1 MQQPTINKQLYSW
14 GTTKKPSAS
23 LVVEP
28 LPANYNNDANAN
40 YKELRNSNITMPHSV
55 HNGVIPTNT
64 ETGYFQPG
72 ANLSVQSLPPM
83 DYNVEYKQLRESNII
98 MPAPVVIPDF
108 YIQALNAGN
117 TQPDT
122 QSEIQETKMNFIDM
136 MAIILEYK
144 KERRAPDYD
153 KWMSINSTYKKVL
166 LFEKQR
172 TLTENEINLK
182 QQLEQIIS
190 DEFEQIKVD
199 DPAVAVATD
208 PAVAVAT
215 DPVAAVADPPPATP
229 VDRTDAKLRAVGAS
243 LLGLIATGAAILP
256 PQLTQLVQSI
266 SLPNI
271 GVLNSL
277 LSIPINSG
285 ASATVSALSSL
296 TPSSMQ
302 ILAMMLVSGSAYMM
316 YKRRTPVVLDRI
328 NIDRQNQ
335 FFPDPGG
342 LQNQMTSIVADP
354 PFSSGWAIMPSGPQD
369 DNVFR
374 QYPIF
379 SEQEE
384 EKEYPDIPFSSVIP
398 LFPLSS
404 VGVLGENPITPF
416 QVVNPQIQKSQL
428 YMPGLEG
435 PAMPFR
441 DPPRRPEPDEEEVEE
456 EEGKE
461 RFINMYFESQLQ
473 PRVGNTF
480 YTSKKSLENI
490 LTSITD
496 YKKSDAKRFSRQQLV
511 QAIVRALDP
520 DKQAVKKLY
529 KSILN
534 GKVNSVYK

>member
-14 GTTKKPSAS
+14 GTTKKPSATLS
-23 LVVEP
+23 VEA
-28 LPANYNNDANAN
+28 LPADYNSSANAN
-40 YKELRNSNITMPHSV
+40 YKELRNSNITEPYPI
-55 HNGVIPTNT
+55 HNGVMPVNT

-83 DYNVEYKQLRESNII
+83 DYNTEYKQLRESNII
-98 MPAPVVIPDF
+98 MPVPVVIPNF

-117 TQPDT
+117 TQPD
-122 QSEIQETKMNFIDM
+122 QSPLDKETITNYVDM

-144 KERRAPDYD
+144 KEMRSPDFD
-153 KWMSINSTYKKVL
+153 KWMSINSTYKKIL
-166 LFEKQR
+166 LLEKQR

-182 QQLEQIIS
+182 QQLEQNIS

-199 DPAVAVATD
+199 DPAVAD
-208 PAVAVAT
+208 
-215 DPVAAVADPPPATP
+215 DPVAVVADAIVADPPPATP

-256 PQLTQLVQSI
+256 PQLTSLVQSI

-285 ASATVSALSSL
+285 ASATISALSSL

-316 YKRRTPVVLDRI
+316 YKRGRPVVLDRI

-335 FFPDPGG
+335 FFPDPIG
-342 LQNQMTSIVADP
+342 LQNQMTSVVADP
-354 PFSSGWAIMPSGPQD
+354 SYANGWAIMPSGPQD
-369 DNVFR
+369 DNVFP

-404 VGVLGENPITPF
+404 VGVLGENPITPI
-416 QVVNPQIQKSQL
+416 QVVNPQIQRSQL
-428 YMPGLEG
+428 YMPEPPG
-435 PAMPFR
+435 MPFR
-441 DPPRRPEPDEEEVEE
+441 DPPLAPYDEEIEE
-456 EEGKE
+456 ENDAKE
-461 RFINMYFESQLQ
+461 RFINVYFESQLK
-473 PRVGNTF
+473 PRVRNSF
-480 YTSKKSLENI
+480 YTNKKTLEKI
-490 LTSITD
+490 LVDISY
-496 YKKSDAKRFSRQQLV
+496 YKKNDAKRFSRQELV
-511 QAIVRALDP
+511 KAIRRSSDTNNPKVMR
-520 DKQAVKKLY
+520 LY

-534 GKVNSVYK
+534 GTVNSKYA

>member
-23 LVVEP
+23 LSVEA
-28 LPANYNNDANAN
+28 LPADYNSSANDN
-40 YKELRNSNITMPHSV
+40 YKELRNSNITEPYPI
-55 HNGVIPTNT
+55 HNGVIPVNT

-83 DYNVEYKQLRESNII
+83 DYNTEYKLLRESNII
-98 MPAPVVIPDF
+98 MPAPVVIPNF

-122 QSEIQETKMNFIDM
+122 QSEIQETITNYVDM

-144 KERRAPDYD
+144 KERRSPDFD
-153 KWMSINSTYKKVL
+153 KWMSINSTYKKIL
-166 LFEKQR
+166 LLEKQR
-172 TLTENEINLK
+172 TLTDTEINLK
-182 QQLEQIIS
+182 QELEQNILN
-190 DEFEQIKVD
+190 EFEQIKVD
-199 DPAVAVATD
+199 AP
-208 PAVAVAT
+208 VAT
-215 DPVAAVADPPPATP
+215 DPVAVATAAIDTDPPPATP
-229 VDRTDAKLRAVGAS
+229 VDRSDAKLRATGAA

-256 PQLTQLVQSI
+256 SQLTQLVQSI

-271 GVLNSL
+271 SVLNSM
-277 LSIPINSG
+277 LSIPVNSG
-285 ASATVSALSSL
+285 MSATLSALSSL

-302 ILAMMLVSGSAYMM
+302 ILAIMLTSGSAYMM
-316 YKRRTPVVLDRI
+316 YKSGRPVVLDRI

-354 PFSSGWAIMPSGPQD
+354 SYASGWAIMPSGPQD
-369 DNVFR
+369 DNVFP

-379 SEQEE
+379 LEQEE

-404 VGVLGENPITPF
+404 VGVLGENPITPI
-416 QVVNPQIQKSQL
+416 QVVNPQIQQSQL
-428 YMPGLEG
+428 YMPGA

-441 DPPRRPEPDEEEVEE
+441 DPPRRPDADEKEEED
-456 EEGKE
+456 EGKE
-461 RFINMYFESQLQ
+461 AFINMYFQSQLK
-473 PRVGNTF
+473 PRAGNEF
-480 YTSKKSLENI
+480 YSSKKVLENI
-490 LTSITD
+490 LTSISD
-496 YKKSDAKRFSRQQLV
+496 YKKRDAKKLNRGDLIN
-511 QAIVRALDP
+511 AITRSLDTENLS
-520 DKQAVKKLY
+520 VMKLY

-534 GKVNSVYK
+534 GKVNVNYK